1 MSVKDRATLISQ
13 INSVITTN
21 GNNEIDATKLRAQLI
36 DIVDSYTNNISDTN
50 IVGLKVYDSSKTY
63 LAGTTCL
70 YSGDLY
76 LCNTTTTGTFNP
88 LHWTKQGSSQISTP
102 TGVLFGTPNAVSV
115 NNGDTGLTLPS
126 DPPANCRVDIF
137 VNGELL
143 QIGDGTKSK
152 DFYLSGDNG
161 STARPFSATT
171 TGDKL
176 FFNAVVTGWNL
187 ETTDKVSIHYN
198 SAI

>member
-1 MSVKDRATLISQ
+1 MSVKDRATLIAQ

-36 DIVDSYTNNISDTN
+36 DIVDSYTNNVSDTN
-50 IVGLKVYDSSKTY
+50 IVGLKVYDSTKTY

-70 YSGDLY
+70 FGGDLY
-76 LCNTTTTGTFNP
+76 LCGTTTTGTFNP
-88 LHWTKQGSSQISTP
+88 AHWTKQGASAQSTP
-102 TGVLFGTPNAVSV
+102 TGTDFGTPNAVTT
-115 NNGDTGLTLPS
+115 NGGDTGLTLVS
-126 DPPANCRVDIF
+126 DPPANCRIDVF

-143 QIGDGTKSK
+143 EVGNGNKNK
-152 DFYLSGDNG
+152 NFYLSGDNG
-161 STARPFSATT
+161 TTARSFATTT

-187 ETTDKVSIHYN
+187 EITDKISIHYN
-198 SAI
+198 SLI